1 MTSSRILALVLL
13 VVGLILLFFAYQ
25 SSQSVGDQLTEAVTG
40 RFTDSTTWFLILG
53 AASTVAGVGLLL
65 FGRSASTALRR
76 PLILHLTL

>member
-65 FGRSASTALRR
+65 FGRSAS
-76 PLILHLTL
+76 HN